1 MNARNAP
8 APARRRAAP
17 QGGFTLVELITV
29 ILILGVLA
37 AVALPR
43 FTDLQGKAR
52 AAKVEAIAGS
62 MRSAAALVKS
72 SALANGVS
80 CATATG
86 TSVTLEGT
94 SIALNHCY
102 PIADD
107 DFATGILAA
116 ANVSAADGWTV
127 PTSGTGIGGTGAG
140 AVLSIRL
147 PDAATPANCQI
158 TYTSPAA
165 ADGAPTIITDVTA
178 C

>member
-1 MNARNAP
+1 MNARSAP
-8 APARRRAAP
+8 PPARRRAAP

-52 AAKVEAIAGS
+52 AAKVDAIAGS

-80 CATATG
+80 CGTATG

-107 DFATGILAA
+107 DFAVGILAA
-116 ANVSAADGWTV
+116 SNVSAADGWTF
-127 PTSGTGIGGTGAG
+127 PSGTGGTGAG
-140 AVLSIRL
+140 ATLVVRLS
-147 PDAATPANCQI
+147 DATTPANCQI
-158 TYTSPAA
+158 TYISPAA
-165 ADGAPTIITDVTA
+165 ANGAPTITPDTSG

>member
-1 MNARNAP
+1 MNARSALP
-8 APARRRAAP
+8 PARRRAAP

-80 CATATG
+80 CGTATG

-107 DFATGILAA
+107 DFAVGILAA
-116 ANVSAADGWTV
+116 ANVSAADGWTL
-127 PTSGTGIGGTGAG
+127 PSGTGGTAAG
-140 AVLSIRL
+140 SALVIRL
-147 PDAATPANCQI
+147 PDASTPANCQI
-158 TYTSPAA
+158 SYTSPAA
-165 ADGAPTIITDVTA
+165 ADAAPTIVTDVSD